1 MHKQMIYITELC
13 ILNLPKTK
21 ITEQDSKDVIKK

>member
-1 MHKQMIYITELC
+1 MF

-21 ITEQDSKDVIKK
+21 INLKYGGVIQSALDSAALS